1 MLGVDPVAERLLRN
15 MLNYA
20 ARDLDQPLAD
30 LPADFDQQLQ
40 SIGYE

>member
-1 MLGVDPVAERLLRN
+1 

-20 ARDLDQPLAD
+20 ARDLDKPAAD
-30 LPADFDQQLQ
+30 PPADFDQQLQ

>member
-1 MLGVDPVAERLLRN
+1 V
-15 MLNYA
+15 LNDA
-20 ARDLDQPLAD
+20 ARDLDKPVTD